1 MLEGV
6 QELFSYKHMQ
16 LLSESD
22 KNCMRYGQVK
32 ILGKSLNGVNSNVA
46 KSRDDDD
53 DDFVSARYSNIRI
66 MMSVVYYKQR
76 SVTPAHSSAAI
87 LGPQTSS

>member
-1 MLEGV
+1 MASIVML
-6 QELFSYKHMQ
+6 
-16 LLSESD
+16 
-22 KNCMRYGQVK
+22 RR
-32 ILGKSLNGVNSNVA
+32 VA
-46 KSRDDDD
+46 MMTADDDD

-87 LGPQTSS
+87 LGPQTTS

>member
-1 MLEGV
+1 MASIVML
-6 QELFSYKHMQ
+6 
-16 LLSESD
+16 
-22 KNCMRYGQVK
+22 RR
-32 ILGKSLNGVNSNVA
+32 VA
-46 KSRDDDD
+46 MMTADDDD

>member
-1 MLEGV
+1 MASIVML
-6 QELFSYKHMQ
+6 
-16 LLSESD
+16 
-22 KNCMRYGQVK
+22 RR
-32 ILGKSLNGVNSNVA
+32 VA
-46 KSRDDDD
+46 MMTADDDD

-76 SVTPAHSSAAI
+76 AVTPAHSSAAI

>member
-1 MLEGV
+1 M
-6 QELFSYKHMQ
+6 MTA
-16 LLSESD
+16 D
-22 KNCMRYGQVK
+22 
-32 ILGKSLNGVNSNVA
+32 
-46 KSRDDDD
+46 DDDD

-76 SVTPAHSSAAI
+76 SVTPANSSAAI

>member
-6 QELFSYKHMQ
+6 QELFSYMHMQ

-46 KSRDDDD
+46 KSSDDDG
-53 DDFVSARYSNIRI
+53 R
-66 MMSVVYYKQR
+66 
-76 SVTPAHSSAAI
+76 
-87 LGPQTSS
+87 